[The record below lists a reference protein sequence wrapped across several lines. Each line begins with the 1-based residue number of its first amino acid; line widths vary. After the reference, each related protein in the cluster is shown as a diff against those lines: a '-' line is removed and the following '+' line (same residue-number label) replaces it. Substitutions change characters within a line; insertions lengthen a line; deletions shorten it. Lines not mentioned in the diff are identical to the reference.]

1 MEQLK
6 LVVSLLTDSKLKGNL
21 SIYITN
27 VHGNNGTGEAVPI
40 PLTGE
45 VDPLARV
52 TLGNVEE

>member
-6 LVVSLLTDSKLKGNL
+6 LVVSLLIDSKLKGNL
-21 SIYITN
+21 GNYRTDVN
-27 VHGNNGTGEAVPI
+27 GNNGTGEAVPI

-52 TLGNVEE
+52 TFGNVKE